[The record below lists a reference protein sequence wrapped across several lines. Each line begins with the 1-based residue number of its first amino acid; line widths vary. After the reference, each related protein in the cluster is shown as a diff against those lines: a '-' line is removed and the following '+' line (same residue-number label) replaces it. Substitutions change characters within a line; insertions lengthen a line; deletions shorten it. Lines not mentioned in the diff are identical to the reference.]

1 MYSVLDTSDKYIRN
15 KITRTPKCFS
25 VFFAFKLFLFI
36 EIHSLKNLLPK
47 PT

>member
-25 VFFAFKLFLFI
+25 VFLRSDCSF
-36 EIHSLKNLLPK
+36 SLKFTP
-47 PT
+47 